1 MSIFDSESAMLKFK
15 SLSGLGM
22 DTTSDSVSGY
32 ILEKKIMSQLKTLSK
47 EVIINEKQYDHNTS
61 DYEKVDVKYY
71 IIDTIYGKLD
81 IFKML
86 YKIQKTEPN
95 KLKILY
101 GILLEE
107 GVDKFTIR
115 LYPPKKKKND

>member
-115 LYPPKKKKND
+115 LYPPKKKKI

>member
-22 DTTSDSVSGY
+22 DTTNDSVSGY

-47 EVIINEKQYDHNTS
+47 EVIINEKQYDYNTS